1 MITVCN
7 HKNEQYWTNHL
18 KGLRLYLQGDNLFLC
33 SRYPGWDPETSVNL
47 DPRFYGEDNDGVPQ
61 PRIFKLGVNITF

>member
-1 MITVCN
+1 MPRATTSSSARAI
-7 HKNEQYWTNHL
+7 
-18 KGLRLYLQGDNLFLC
+18 
-33 SRYPGWDPETSVNL
+33 PGWDPETSVNL